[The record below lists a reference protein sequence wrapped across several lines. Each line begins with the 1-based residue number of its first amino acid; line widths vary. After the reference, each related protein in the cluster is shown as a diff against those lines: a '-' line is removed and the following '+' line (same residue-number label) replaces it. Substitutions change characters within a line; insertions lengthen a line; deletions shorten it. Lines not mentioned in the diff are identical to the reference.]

1 MAYFYKV
8 VAEEA
13 CKCSCKFTCK
23 GCLHLVMGKGD
34 QPNEDVCTEKKKF
47 IIIIWKY
54 FQPNINLILEYSVVD
69 KIRLDCNV
77 FPSFL
82 HARLL
87 HI

>member
-34 QPNEDVCTEKKKF
+34 QPNEDVCTEKKK
-47 IIIIWKY
+47 IY
-54 FQPNINLILEYSVVD
+54 YYYLEILSAQY
-69 KIRLDCNV
+69 KFNT
-77 FPSFL
+77 
-82 HARLL
+82 
-87 HI
+87 